1 MSQYVESHF
10 NLCFRVW
17 NVEISVLFVAVWNL
31 TYIKVHARF
40 LTCIPPRVLIL
51 VRRLISA
58 DGTQSVC
65 SNKISI
71 LPLVG
76 TIFEKG

>member
-51 VRRLISA
+51 VRRLISVA
-58 DGTQSVC
+58 GTQHGVQKHSPVLEA
-65 SNKISI
+65 SWHIAH
-71 LPLVG
+71 G
-76 TIFEKG
+76 